1 MSNQTVF
8 RHKQRLDHVFELA
21 DNIADDEHEL
31 SGHFARY
38 LCVLASGF
46 IEVSVRAI
54 FEDYARR
61 CSHSNVSSFVNKKLE
76 RHHRNL
82 KWNKILD
89 LVGEFSLDWR
99 RRLEECIDSELQS
112 GVDSIVNDRN
122 QIAHGGDSGISYGRV
137 RQYYESAVEVVKLID
152 EECR

>member
-8 RHKQRLDHVFELA
+8 RQKQRLDDVFELA
-21 DNIADDEHEL
+21 LTIAKDEHEL

-54 FEDYARR
+54 LEDYACR
-61 CSHSNVSSFVNKKLE
+61 CSNSNVSSFVNKKLE
-76 RHHRNL
+76 YYYNL

-89 LVGEFSLDWR
+89 LVGEFSPDWK
-99 RRLEECIDSELQS
+99 RRLKDCADPKLKL
-112 GVDSIVNDRN
+112 GVDSIVADRN
-122 QIAHGGDSGISYGRV
+122 EIAHGRDLGISYGRV
-137 RQYYESAVEVVKLID
+137 RQYYESAVEAVKLIE